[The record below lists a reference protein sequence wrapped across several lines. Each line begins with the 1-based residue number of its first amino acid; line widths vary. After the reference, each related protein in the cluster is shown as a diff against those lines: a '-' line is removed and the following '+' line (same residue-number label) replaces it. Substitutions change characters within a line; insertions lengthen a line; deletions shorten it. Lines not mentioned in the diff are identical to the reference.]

1 MLVAT
6 LSGPQLAAS
15 RPITHAYDDVLNR
28 YRGAIPLAYMRALAK
43 RESNMNPAER
53 KDPAW
58 GLMQVVE
65 SVRKSYNKRRGT
77 SYTRQDLLNPDVN
90 VKIAADL
97 LNRIVVAF
105 RKHPDRNMQPN
116 WRNPE
121 FVKLLTAGW
130 NSGYSEAAGV
140 GHVASWLEE
149 QGVPVTHDNVF
160 RYAAAAGGHWTL
172 QRTAKQEWQR
182 SVAALYFTELGVK
195 DPGGPLVARSSSGR
209 AGAVAVGL
217 ALFAG
222 LGYFAWRE
230 GLFS

>member
-1 MLVAT
+1 MFVAT
-6 LSGPQLAAS
+6 LSGPPLAAS
-15 RPITHAYDDVLNR
+15 TPVATHAYDDVFNR
-28 YRGAIPLAYMRALAK
+28 HRGAIPLEYMRALAYH
-43 RESNMNPAER
+43 ESRMNPAER

-65 SVRKSYNKRRGT
+65 SVRTSYNKRRGT

-105 RKHPDRNMQPN
+105 GKHPDRNMRAD
-116 WRNPE
+116 WHNPE

-160 RYAAAAGGHWTL
+160 RYGAAAGGTRHL
-172 QRTAKQEWQR
+172 SNTAKRDWQR
-182 SVAALYFTELGVK
+182 KVSTTYFEYLGIK
-195 DPGGPLVARSSSGR
+195 DPGGPLVATRGR
-209 AGAVAVGL
+209 AAPVALGL
-217 ALFAG
+217 VLFAG
-222 LGYFAWRE
+222 LGYVLWRE
-230 GLFS
+230 GLS